1 MLELLGQCARV
12 EIPEMSEQA
21 VSFYRSGVVL
31 WSAEQ
36 IWALLLP
43 CLFLVTGFSGRLASF
58 AEKRC
63 KIRYFSI
70 ALYLVLFFLSSWLLS
85 LPLDL
90 YASYFRPHS
99 YGLSTQSLAL
109 WFDHYGKQCLITL
122 GFSLATVWIFYWLL
136 AKSPKRWWLYS
147 SFVGIALSF
156 FTVALQPI
164 WIDPLFND
172 FGPMKNKELE
182 QQILDLAA
190 GAGIEKGRIYEVNKS
205 QETKMLNAYVI
216 GFGETKRIVF
226 WDTLLQQMSPAQVLF
241 VVGHEMGH
249 YVLGHMWWSF
259 LYYSALLLAM
269 FYLASKWALSL
280 LARFHK
286 LFRFNKLSSIASLPL
301 FFFVFTALSLLSDP
315 LSCFIQRIEERQAD
329 RFGLELTKNNQ
340 AAGEAFVI
348 LQKSN
353 LANPRPDPFSY
364 FWRCSHPSLEER
376 IKFANSYCPW
386 EGS

>member
-1 MLELLGQCARV
+1 MLELLGQCAHV

-21 VSFYRSGVVL
+21 ARFYQSGVVL
-31 WSAEQ
+31 WGVQ
-36 IWALLLP
+36 QLWALLLP
-43 CLFLVTGFSGRLASF
+43 CLFLLTGFSGKLAGF

-70 ALYLVLFFLSSWLLS
+70 ALYLVLFFLSWWLLN

-90 YASYFRPHS
+90 YATYFRPHS
-99 YGLSTQSLAL
+99 YGLSTQTWAL

-122 GFSLATVWIFYWLL
+122 AFSLATVWIFYWLL

-156 FTVALQPI
+156 FTMIVQPI

-205 QETKMLNAYVI
+205 QETNMLNAYVI

-259 LYYSALLLAM
+259 LYYSALLFVM

-280 LARFHK
+280 HARFHK

-315 LSCFIQRIEERQAD
+315 LSCFLQRVEERQAD

-340 AAGEAFVI
+340 AAGEVFVI

-364 FWRCSHPSLEER
+364 FWRSSHPSLEER
-376 IKFANSYCPW
+376 INFANSWCPW
-386 EGS
+386 EGT